1 MAADSSSDGGLRSVV
16 DKSPRSGQGRIAALS
31 SQVATTVLLDGT
43 ITFTH
48 NLKGTIMK
56 TRFLLFWGTLI
67 AAVPLVLMLGGCGGE
82 QKLPPVPVG
91 ETEEYRDPVIG
102 FHIQVPKG
110 WIRNV
115 EVGRARFYNAIEVDK
130 KFLDPTGV
138 APLGVEVAIDV
149 TKTPE
154 PMERIKEIKGELKS
168 MNFQL
173 GAEEPVTIGEMNGTK
188 ITFTGNYGNKNI
200 VRGYHIW
207 LSGDSVAYDLSFSG
221 FGGHDEAYAAVFDA
235 MLKSFE
241 PGKPKDKEADVSLP
255 SESFTPGETKYFTYV
270 YPENFNFTNPPK
282 GSFEFSQELRGYRQ
296 DCSVRFDVFG
306 AKGLSVEK
314 AFEQNKGKYRAKSTG
329 KATIG
334 GLPALYV
341 AYSPAAQVESRAYF
355 MVKDDKVYRVTTNWY
370 KPQEE
375 AYMAAYQKMLG
386 SVKFK

>member
-1 MAADSSSDGGLRSVV
+1 
-16 DKSPRSGQGRIAALS
+16 
-31 SQVATTVLLDGT
+31 
-43 ITFTH
+43 
-48 NLKGTIMK
+48 MK

-67 AAVPLVLMLGGCGGE
+67 TVVLLPLVLGGCGGE
-82 QKLPPVPVG
+82 QKPPPVPVG
-91 ETEEYRDPVIG
+91 EMEQYRDPVIG
-102 FHIQVPKG
+102 FHIDVPKD

-138 APLGVEVAIDV
+138 APIGVEVAVDAI
-149 TKTPE
+149 KTSE
-154 PMERIKEIKGELKS
+154 PAEHVKEMKGELKS

-173 GAEEPVTIGEMNGTK
+173 GAEEPVTIGGMTGTK
-188 ITFTGNYGNKNI
+188 VTFMGNYGKKNI

-207 LSGDSVAYDLSFSG
+207 LTDDSLAYDLSFSG
-221 FGGHDEAYAAVFDA
+221 FGGYEEAYAAVFDA

-241 PGKPKDKEADVSLP
+241 PGKPKEKEADITLP
-255 SESFTPGETKYFTYV
+255 SETFTEGQTQYFTYE
-270 YPENFNFTNPPK
+270 YPENFNFSNPPK

-314 AFEQNKGKYRAKSTG
+314 VFEQNKGKYRVKSTG
-329 KATIG
+329 KVSIG

-341 AYSPAAQVESRAYF
+341 AYSPAAHVESRAYF
-355 MVKDDKVYRVTTNWY
+355 VVKDDKVYRFTTNWY
-370 KPQEE
+370 KPQED
-375 AYMAAYQKMLG
+375 AYTHAYQQLLL

>member
-1 MAADSSSDGGLRSVV
+1 
-16 DKSPRSGQGRIAALS
+16 
-31 SQVATTVLLDGT
+31 
-43 ITFTH
+43 
-48 NLKGTIMK
+48 MK
-56 TRFLLFWGTLI
+56 TRFLLFWGTLLPVI
-67 AAVPLVLMLGGCGGE
+67 AVVLLLGGCGGE
-82 QKLPPVPVG
+82 RKIPPVPVG
-91 ETEEYRDPVIG
+91 EMEEYRDPVIG
-102 FHIQVPKG
+102 FHIEVPKD

-138 APLGVEVAIDV
+138 APLGVEVAIDAM
-149 TKTPE
+149 KTPY
-154 PMERIKEIKGELKS
+154 PVDSVKEIKSGLKA

-173 GAEEPVTIGEMNGTK
+173 GPDEPVTVGGMNGTRVNY
-188 ITFTGNYGNKNI
+188 TGNYGKKNI

-207 LSGDSVAYDLSFSG
+207 LTGDSLLYDLTFSG
-221 FGGHDEAYAAVFDA
+221 FGGYEEAYAAVFDA

-241 PGKPKDKEADVSLP
+241 PGKPKEKEADISLP
-255 SESFTPGETKYFTYV
+255 SETFSAGETQYFTYE
-270 YPENFNFTNPPK
+270 YPENFNFTNPSK

-306 AKGLSVEK
+306 AKGLTVEK
-314 AFEQNKGKYRAKSTG
+314 VFDQNKGKYRAKSTG

-355 MVKDDKVYRVTTNWY
+355 VVRNDKVFRLTTNWY
-370 KPQEE
+370 KPQED
-375 AYMAAYQKMLG
+375 AYAAAYQKLLG